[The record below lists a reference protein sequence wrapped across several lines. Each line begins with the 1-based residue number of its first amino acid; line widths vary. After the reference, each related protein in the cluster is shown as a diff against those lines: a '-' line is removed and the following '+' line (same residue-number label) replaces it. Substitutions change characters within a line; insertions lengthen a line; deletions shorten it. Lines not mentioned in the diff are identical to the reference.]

1 MQSSAS
7 RLTVWRP
14 CRCEVKLNDRLCLHS
29 SENDPFIHFYHIK
42 TRKFYRP
49 SKWQITA
56 RLPAINK
63 ITVSVKTQTIP
74 HTHTH
79 RSEATAVFRSCM
91 IRVFVCVCE
100 SQSSISADDHS
111 HVCLSCC
118 SSVDWLTEKNTE
130 AQGFTFIAIVQTK
143 NHHFQS
149 IFFLLFYYYLNSKW
163 WMLR

>member
-1 MQSSAS
+1 MQTSAS

-79 RSEATAVFRSCM
+79 TDPK
-91 IRVFVCVCE
+91 
-100 SQSSISADDHS
+100 QQL
-111 HVCLSCC
+111 CLDP
-118 SSVDWLTEKNTE
+118 V
-130 AQGFTFIAIVQTK
+130 
-143 NHHFQS
+143 
-149 IFFLLFYYYLNSKW
+149 
-163 WMLR
+163 